1 MRTIR
6 NSDPFPSSLTVEEK
20 MAKIGTHVYVSGYV
34 QGVAFRY
41 TAIRQAR
48 RLGVTGWVRNLR
60 DGRVELLIEGEES
73 LVNEIVDWCRHGPR
87 TASVSGIQT
96 ESLPY
101 TGKFSD
107 FDVRF

>member
-1 MRTIR
+1 
-6 NSDPFPSSLTVEEK
+6 
-20 MAKIGTHVYVSGYV
+20 MAKIGTHVYVAGYV

-48 RLGVTGWVRNLR
+48 SLRVTGWVRNLR
-60 DGRVELLIEGEES
+60 DGRVELLIEGEEAQ
-73 LVNEIVDWCRHGPR
+73 VNEMVGWCRHGPR
-87 TASVSGIQT
+87 TASVTDIQT
-96 ESLPY
+96 ETLPF

>member
-1 MRTIR
+1 
-6 NSDPFPSSLTVEEK
+6 
-20 MAKIGTHVYVSGYV
+20 MAKIGAHVYVSGYV

-48 RLGVTGWVRNLR
+48 SLGVTGWVRNLR
-60 DGRVELLIEGEES
+60 DSRVELLVEGEEAQ
-73 LVNEIVDWCRHGPR
+73 VNEMIAWCRHGPR
-87 TASVSGIQT
+87 TASVTDIQT
-96 ESLPY
+96 ELLPY

>member
-1 MRTIR
+1 
-6 NSDPFPSSLTVEEK
+6 
-20 MAKIGTHVYVSGYV
+20 MAKVGIHVYVSGYV

-48 RLGVTGWVRNLR
+48 SLGVTGWVRNLR
-60 DGRVELLIEGEES
+60 DGRVEVLIEGEES
-73 LVNEIVDWCRHGPR
+73 HVNEMVDWCRHGPR
-87 TASVSGIQT
+87 TASVTDIQI

-101 TGKFSD
+101 TGKFRD